1 MMKIS
6 LIVTTYNRP
15 DALDKVL
22 DSVSKL
28 RFIPEVV
35 IADDGSGRETKNI
48 VDKWKKTLPIIHA
61 WQEDRGFRAASAR
74 NLAVAKSTGD
84 YLIFIDGD
92 CLVLPNFIGKHIEL
106 SEKGFMVAG
115 NRILFAELLTK
126 KILADKV
133 RPLEWGVF
141 EWVFA
146 RVTNEVNRLVPL
158 INLPNGVFRKI
169 RKAKWQG
176 IRTCNLG
183 MFKNDFL
190 SVSGFDG
197 SFQGWGHEDADLA
210 IRLIK
215 NGIQRKDGQFGTAV
229 LHLWHKENDRSH
241 ESANKKK
248 ALLGIG
254 E

>member
-35 IADDGSGRETKNI
+35 IADDGSGHETKNI

-92 CLVLPNFIGKHIEL
+92 CLVLPNFIGKHVEL
-106 SEKGFMVAG
+106 SENGFMVAG
-115 NRILFAELLTK
+115 NRILFSKQLTEK
-126 KILADKV
+126 TLIDKL
-133 RPLEWGVF
+133 RPLEWGIR
-141 EWVFA
+141 EWLFA
-146 RVTNEVNRLVPL
+146 RLTNKVNRLLPL
-158 INLPNGVFRKI
+158 INLPNGMFRKI
-169 RKAKWQG
+169 RKTKWQG
-176 IRTCNLG
+176 VRTCNLG

-190 SVSGFDG
+190 SVNGFDV

-229 LHLWHKENDRSH
+229 LHLWHRENDRTF

-248 ALLGIG
+248 ASLGIG
-254 E
+254 K